1 MSDAFALSLLPA
13 AQAHEHTAE
22 LGALLHACVQ
32 DGASVGFVLPYS
44 VAQAQAY
51 WRDTVIPE
59 LRGQSLMLLIARRG
73 GAIAGTVQLD
83 CAGMPNQHHRAEV
96 RKLLVHPTHRRLGVA
111 RALMVE
117 LESLAR
123 QAGRTL
129 LTLDTRSGDVA
140 QQLYGSL
147 GYQVAG
153 EIPGYA
159 RDPYG
164 SPAYHAT
171 TFMYKRL

>member
-1 MSDAFALSLLPA
+1 MSDAFELSLLPA

-22 LGALLHACVQ
+22 LGALLQACVQ
-32 DGASVGFVLPYS
+32 DGASVGFVLPFS
-44 VAQAQAY
+44 AAEGQAY
-51 WRDTVIPE
+51 WRDKVIPE
-59 LRGQSLMLLIARRG
+59 LRGQGLTLLIARRG

-96 RKLLVHPTHRRLGVA
+96 RKLLVHPGHRRLGVA
-111 RALMVE
+111 RALMAE
-117 LESLAR
+117 LEILAR

-147 GYQVAG
+147 GYRVAG

-159 RDPYG
+159 RDPFG
-164 SPAYHAT
+164 SRRFDAT
-171 TFMYKRL
+171 TFMYKQL